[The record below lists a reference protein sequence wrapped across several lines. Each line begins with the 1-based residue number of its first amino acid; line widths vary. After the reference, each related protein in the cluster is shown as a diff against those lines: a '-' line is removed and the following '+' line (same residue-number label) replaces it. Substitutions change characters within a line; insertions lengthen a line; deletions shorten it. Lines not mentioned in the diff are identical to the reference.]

1 MLSIITAVNGQMIE
15 INNIQ
20 EDYGFV
26 IISQGILEKP
36 ISYRY
41 HILPINK
48 TYLDIT
54 YDTLMKQFQSV
65 KFYQN
70 NMTNKYLT
78 LAFKEKQIFLN
89 RHKRGLA
96 NIVGDGLK
104 FLFGTMN
111 EEDRVNMEKA
121 LRDLKT
127 NTVTSNEFNAMIDH
141 INKEN
146 EILQKFQKE
155 TSRLQNKLTE
165 KIYSDMFLD
174 NVKLYLEHIQDIQ
187 LAIQLVRL
195 GIINPK
201 LIDVQTMTSMSTLE
215 FEHIKTSIWLEND
228 LIYFV
233 LSIPTHFRTYKRL
246 KIIPIPDKN
255 HNELKIN
262 EEENY
267 ASKDNEIYR
276 LQNNKIILE
285 NNECIRN
292 LMNNNKTNCQ
302 YIENILP
309 HITFSEPN
317 IIITKNLET
326 TEIEQNCNKLRIKIK
341 GNNIIRF
348 NNCKIKINDFEI
360 SVNQDAEEV
369 NILPPAKDIEN
380 IVKDKISLPE
390 LKKHIENVN
399 AKTDNYSLSLLIAII
414 ITFLIILVLLIIFKI
429 YFVKEKTNNVKSVN
443 EDIEVSKGGRSDIH
457 TSNIP

>member
-1 MLSIITAVNGQMIE
+1 MLSVITAANSQMIE

-26 IISQGILEKP
+26 IIDQGILEKP
-36 ISYRY
+36 IDYRY

-48 TYLDIT
+48 THLDIT
-54 YDTLMKQFQSV
+54 YDSFIRQFESV

-70 NMTNKYLT
+70 DMIKKYLT

-96 NIVGDGLK
+96 NVVGDGLK

-111 EEDRVNMEKA
+111 EEDRINIEKTI
-121 LRDLKT
+121 RDLKA
-127 NTVTSNEFNAMIDH
+127 NIVTSNEFNAMIDH

-146 EILQKFQKE
+146 EMLQKFQKE
-155 TSRLQNKLTE
+155 TAQLQNKLTE
-165 KIYSDMFLD
+165 KIYADIFLD

-187 LAIQLVRL
+187 LAIQLARL
-195 GIINPK
+195 GVINPK
-201 LIDVQTMTSMSTLE
+201 LIDVQTMTRLSTLE
-215 FEHIKTSIWLEND
+215 FEHIKTSIWLEKD

-233 LSIPTHFRTYKRL
+233 LSIPTRFKTYKRI
-246 KIIPIPDKN
+246 KIIQIPDKN

-267 ASKDNEIYR
+267 TLMDNIIYK
-276 LQNNKIILE
+276 LQGNKIVLE

-292 LMNNNKTNCQ
+292 LMNNNKTSCQ
-302 YIENILP
+302 YIKNILP
-309 HITFSEPN
+309 RITFIEPN
-317 IIITKNLET
+317 IIVTKNLKN
-326 TEIEQNCNKLRIKIK
+326 TEIEQNCNKLKIKIK

-348 NNCKIKINDFEI
+348 SNCKIKINDFEI
-360 SVNQDAEEV
+360 SVNQNTEET

-380 IVKDKISLPE
+380 IVKDNVSLPE
-390 LKKHIENVN
+390 LKKHIENIN
-399 AKTDNYSLSLLIAII
+399 TKTDNYSLSLLIAII
-414 ITFLIILVLLIIFKI
+414 ITLSIILGLLIIFKKH
-429 YFVKEKTNNVKSVN
+429 FVKEKTNNIKIVN
-443 EDIEVSKGGRSDIH
+443 EDIEISKGGRSDIH
-457 TSNIP
+457 TTNIP